1 MKIKDRVLKIFI
13 SGITGK
19 VGQLL
24 TPMILE
30 DKQLELVGGSCSSR
44 SSKVSEDIGKLIGQ
58 KKIGVNVSK
67 DIPQSISIDLIIDF
81 SSPAGSM
88 IAIETAL
95 DKGIPIL
102 IGTTGFNSSQKND
115 ITKASRKIPVLLASN
130 TSPGIAILKNLI
142 SHSRNI
148 IKEDFSLNISEIHH
162 AEKKDAP
169 SGTAID
175 LEETIKVIY
184 PKKEVS
190 IESIREG
197 DNPGEHK
204 LSLNLGDE
212 IIELTHKALDRKL
225 FAKGSIIGAKWLV
238 NRQPGFYTMQ
248 DIYS

>member
-1 MKIKDRVLKIFI
+1 MKIKDRVLKVFI

-24 TPMILE
+24 TPLILE
-30 DKQLELVGGSCSSR
+30 DKQLELVGGSCSSS
-44 SSKVSEDIGKLIGQ
+44 SSKIDKDIGKLVGQRREGINIGE
-58 KKIGVNVSK
+58 

-88 IAIETAL
+88 IALETAL

-102 IGTTGFNSSQKND
+102 IGTTGFNSQQKND
-115 ITKASRKIPVLLASN
+115 ITKASRNIPVLFASN

-142 SHSRNI
+142 SHSGTL
-148 IKEDFSLNISEIHH
+148 IKEDFTLNISEIHH

-175 LEETIKVIY
+175 LEETIKEIY

-197 DNPGEHK
+197 LNPGEHK
-204 LSLNLGDE
+204 VSLNLGDE

>member
-1 MKIKDRVLKIFI
+1 MKIKDLVLKIFI

-24 TPMILE
+24 TPLILE
-30 DKQLELVGGSCSSR
+30 DKKLELVGGSCSSS
-44 SSKVSEDIGKLIGQ
+44 SSKIGEDIGKLIGQ
-58 KKIGVNVSK
+58 KREGINIVEH
-67 DIPQSISIDLIIDF
+67 IPQSLSIDLIIDF

-88 IAIETAL
+88 IALETAL

-102 IGTTGFNSSQKND
+102 IGTTGFNSQQKND
-115 ITKASRKIPVLLASN
+115 ISKASRKIPVLLASN

-142 SHSRNI
+142 SHSGGL
-148 IKEDFSLNISEIHH
+148 IKEEFSLNISEIHH

-175 LEETIKVIY
+175 LEKTIKEIY

-197 DNPGEHK
+197 LNPGEHK
-204 LSLNLGDE
+204 VSLNLGDE